1 MNKRIGYREVWG
13 DPQSDELWRACGES
27 LDCRHERL
35 NRRML
40 LLAILMSTLAAF
52 GLGFLVGLSL

>member
-1 MNKRIGYREVWG
+1 MNKGILYREVRG
-13 DPQSDELWRACGES
+13 EPQAGEPWRACWEF

-52 GLGFLVGLSL
+52 GLGFLLGLSL